1 MNKVEKRSLKE
12 NLIIDA
18 AEQVFNRQGYDNT
31 KMEDIAKQIG
41 MSKGS
46 VYFYFSSK
54 ENLYM
59 AITYRAYEALIDLF
73 HRTIFNNRNE
83 NGLDSVISIMRA
95 FMDFSEQHFLYS
107 EAMLNY
113 FSFVRST
120 GQGKNDQK
128 LTEGMR
134 DSLFYQKVMGI
145 QSTPVEITVKE
156 IERGIT
162 DGSIRSGVK
171 PAMIYL
177 HAWATVI
184 GFMKLNDTSFSN
196 KLTIMKVN
204 VADWKEYILEES
216 RNMIKA

>member
-1 MNKVEKRSLKE
+1 MNKVEKRNLKE

-18 AEQVFNRQGYDNT
+18 AETVFNRQGYDNT

-59 AITYRAYEALIDLF
+59 AITYRAFESLIDLF
-73 HRTIFNNRNE
+73 HRTIFENRHKK
-83 NGLDSVISIMRA
+83 GIDSVLSIMRA
-95 FMDFSEQHFLYS
+95 FMDFSEDHFLYS

-113 FSFVRST
+113 YSFVRTT
-120 GQGKNDQK
+120 GQGQDDKK
-128 LTEGMR
+128 LTEGMKE
-134 DSLFYQKVMGI
+134 SLFYQKVMGI
-145 QSTPVEITVKE
+145 QSSPVEITVKE
-156 IERGIT
+156 IERGIQ

-171 PAMIYL
+171 PQMIYL

-184 GFMKLNDTSFSN
+184 GFMKLNDTAVTN
-196 KLTIMKVN
+196 KMTIMKIHLH
-204 VADWKEYILEES
+204 DWKEHILEES

>member
-1 MNKVEKRSLKE
+1 MNKVEKRNLKE

-18 AEQVFNRQGYDNT
+18 AEAVFNRQGYDNT

-59 AITYRAYEALIDLF
+59 AITYRAFESLIDLF
-73 HRTIFNNRNE
+73 HRTIFENRHKK
-83 NGLDSVISIMRA
+83 GIDSVLSIMRA
-95 FMDFSEQHFLYS
+95 FMDFSVDHFLYS

-113 FSFVRST
+113 YSFVRTT
-120 GQGKNDQK
+120 GQGQADKK

-134 DSLFYQKVMGI
+134 ESLFYQKVMGI
-145 QSTPVEITVKE
+145 QSTPMEITVKE
-156 IERGIT
+156 IERGIV

-171 PAMIYL
+171 PQMIYL

-184 GFMKLNDTSFSN
+184 GFMKLNDTAVTN
-196 KLTIMKVN
+196 KMTIMKIN
-204 VADWKEYILEES
+204 LHDWKEHILEES

>member
-1 MNKVEKRSLKE
+1 MNKVEKRNLKE

-18 AEQVFNRQGYDNT
+18 AETVFNRQGYDNT

-59 AITYRAYEALIDLF
+59 AITYRAFESLVDLF
-73 HRTIFNNRNE
+73 HRTIFE
-83 NGLDSVISIMRA
+83 NKYKKGIDSVISIMQA
-95 FMDFSEQHFLYS
+95 FMDFSVDNFLYS

-113 FSFVRST
+113 YSFVRST
-120 GQGKNDQK
+120 GQGQDDKK
-128 LTEGMR
+128 LTEGMKE
-134 DSLFYQKVMGI
+134 SLFYQKVMGI
-145 QSTPVEITVKE
+145 QSSPVEITVKE
-156 IERGIT
+156 IERGIA

-171 PAMIYL
+171 PQMIYL

-184 GFMKLNDTSFSN
+184 GFMKLNDTSVSN
-196 KLTIMKVN
+196 KMTIMKVN
-204 VADWKEYILEES
+204 LQDWKKYILEES